1 MVGRVFWLN
10 FGSFMF
16 GSYEASRL
24 VLHRVSPDNRINPKS
39 KKPDWSRLQIFILPS
54 FIGSERIPGFLFFLY
69 SLQRSGMR
77 NSFLPVYRN
86 VADFR
91 CFFFDFNFRSGADFI
106 FLDFCKIL
114 QRSGFRRHQIR
125 RNKADSD

>member
-54 FIGSERIPGFLFFLY
+54 FIGSERIPGFLFFFIFIATERNEEFIFA
-69 SLQRSGMR
+69 SLSECSGFQMFFLRFQFSERSGLYIFR
-77 NSFLPVYRN
+77 FL
-86 VADFR
+86 
-91 CFFFDFNFRSGADFI
+91 
-106 FLDFCKIL
+106 
-114 QRSGFRRHQIR
+114 
-125 RNKADSD
+125 